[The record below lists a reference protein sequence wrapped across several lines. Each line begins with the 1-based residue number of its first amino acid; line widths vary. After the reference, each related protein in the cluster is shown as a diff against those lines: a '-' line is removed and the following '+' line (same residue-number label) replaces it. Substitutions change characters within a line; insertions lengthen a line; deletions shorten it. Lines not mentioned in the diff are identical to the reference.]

1 MGLRVVGLAIRELRI
16 PIGAK
21 RVSALGIGTGEI
33 TEDLNPAAPQEG
45 FDISAARAK
54 CLNETPMAGTNTLL
68 VSRLLGSRKKE
79 EWIRLRLGEIIVF

>member
-54 CLNETPMAGTNTLL
+54 
-68 VSRLLGSRKKE
+68 
-79 EWIRLRLGEIIVF
+79 